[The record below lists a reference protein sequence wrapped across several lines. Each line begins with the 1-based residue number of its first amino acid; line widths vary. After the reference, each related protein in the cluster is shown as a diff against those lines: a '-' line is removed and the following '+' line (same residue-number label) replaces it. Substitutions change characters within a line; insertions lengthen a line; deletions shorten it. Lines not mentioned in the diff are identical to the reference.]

1 MVLSSTQRTE
11 TALEISKVIPPEK
24 LAEVSRQNKISSLE
38 EVADVLAQT
47 YTPAWIF
54 YYLSEEADGTEEV
67 GEQLVS
73 MTSVEDIEEEIDN
86 KMEQGV
92 SINLRNPADQNWMSD
107 DPLKSAR
114 EEFESQKQSLRNS
127 LQTSLEA
134 AFESPENVSGVSE
147 EDINNFAEQ
156 YAEQLSERVN
166 YVKIHLIKEEGN
178 DPATVILREIM
189 SISLAKEVEMYLNAN
204 SEEDEDV
211 EVLVELLE
219 IIELPSM

>member
-1 MVLSSTQRTE
+1 MVLSSPQRKE
-11 TALEISKVIPPEK
+11 TALEIVKALPPEK
-24 LAEVSRQNKISSLE
+24 LEEVSRQNKISSLE
-38 EVADVLAQT
+38 DVADVLAQT
-47 YTPAWIF
+47 YTPAWVF

-73 MTSVEDIEEEIDN
+73 MTSIETIEEEIDK
-86 KMEQGV
+86 KMDQGV

-114 EEFESQKQSLRNS
+114 EEFNAQKQSLRNS
-127 LQTSLEA
+127 LQSSLEA
-134 AFESPENVSGVSE
+134 AFESAENVSGVSE